1 MNILTNVDLHG
12 SQVLNVA
19 IQNLSQ
25 APAEKSVG
33 QIYYNT
39 QDKRVYCWT
48 GENWL
53 PLDAKDASPTAV
65 SIVRTINDGTSLINT
80 DKVKD
85 LVTKLGADS
94 LVQTINDGSA
104 NINADRIQG
113 LSTAISGESIVSKI
127 NEGDRTIEKEKVDG
141 LVESLKNDTIVAN
154 INAGS
159 KTINTDKITGL
170 DTALANK
177 ETPQGAQEK
186 ANTALQQ
193 AKEYAKSEITKV
205 VGGASEAYDTLKEIE
220 DALKKNDSLDKTINK
235 ALKEKTGKFSQD
247 IGNGASVEIG
257 VKHNLKT
264 QDVVVT
270 LREKASPF
278 KVVYADIEITDEN
291 TVTLKFAKAPKLN
304 EYRVIV
310 IG

>member
-12 SQVLNVA
+12 GQVLNVA

-65 SIVRTINDGTSLINT
+65 SIVRTINDGTSLINI

-85 LVTKLGADS
+85 LATKLGADS

-127 NEGDRTIEKEKVDG
+127 NEGDRTIEKERVDG
-141 LVESLKNDTIVAN
+141 LVESLKNETIVAN
-154 INAGS
+154 INAGE
-159 KTINTDKITGL
+159 KTINTNKVTGL

-310 IG
+310 VG

>member
-12 SQVLNVA
+12 GQALNVA

-25 APAEKSVG
+25 APAEKTLG

-39 QDKRVYCWT
+39 QDKRIYCWT

-65 SIVRTINDGTSLINT
+65 SIVRTINDGTSLINI

-85 LVTKLGADS
+85 LATKLGADS

-141 LVESLKNDTIVAN
+141 LVESLKNDTIVSG
-154 INAGS
+154 INAGN

-220 DALKKNDSLDKTINK
+220 DALKKNDSLDQIVNK
-235 ALKEKTGKFSQD
+235 ALKEKTGKFVKD
-247 IGNGASVEIG
+247 IGDGTNTSIA
-257 VKHNLKT
+257 VKHNLKS
-264 QDVVVT
+264 QDITAT
-270 LREKASPF
+270 LREKESPF
-278 KVVYADIEITDEN
+278 RVVYTDIEITDEN

-310 IG
+310 VG

>member
-12 SQVLNVA
+12 GQALNVA

-25 APAEKSVG
+25 APAEKTLG

-39 QDKRVYCWT
+39 QDKRIYCWT

-65 SIVRTINDGTSLINT
+65 SIVRTINDGTSLINI

-85 LVTKLGADS
+85 LATKLGADS

-127 NEGDRTIEKEKVDG
+127 NESDRTIEKEKVDG
-141 LVESLKNDTIVAN
+141 LVESLKNETIVAN
-154 INAGS
+154 INAGE
-159 KTINTDKITGL
+159 KTINTNKVTGL
-170 DTALANK
+170 DVSLAGK
-177 ETPQGAQEK
+177 ETPEGAQAK

-193 AKEYAKSEITKV
+193 AKDYAKAEITKV
-205 VGGASEAYDTLKEIE
+205 VGGASGAYDTLKEIE
-220 DALKKNDSLDKTINK
+220 DALKKNDSLDQIVNK

-264 QDVVVT
+264 QDVSVT
-270 LREKASPF
+270 LREKDSPF
-278 KVVYADIEITDEN
+278 AVVYTDVEITDEN

-304 EYRVIV
+304 AYRVII

>member
-1 MNILTNVDLHG
+1 MDILTN
-12 SQVLNVA
+12 LNVHGNQILNA
-19 IQNLSQ
+19 SIQNLAQ
-25 APAEKSVG
+25 APSEKVIG
-33 QIYYNT
+33 QVYYNT

-48 GENWL
+48 GDIWL
-53 PLDAKDASPTAV
+53 ALDAKDASPTAV
-65 SIVRTINDGTSLINT
+65 SIVKTINEGSALIKQEKIDGLSA
-80 DKVKD
+80 
-85 LVTKLGADS
+85 KLSGAS
-94 LVQTINDGSA
+94 LVQAINSGSE
-104 NINADRIQG
+104 NINAERIQG
-113 LSTAISGESIVSKI
+113 LTAALNIDTIIGKI
-127 NEGDRTIEKEKVDG
+127 NEGTKTIDQDNVTG
-141 LVESLKNDTIVAN
+141 LVEALKNDTIVSG
-154 INAGS
+154 INAGN

-278 KVVYADIEITDEN
+278 KVVYTDVEITDEN

>member
-12 SQVLNVA
+12 GQVLNVA

-141 LVESLKNDTIVAN
+141 LVESLKNETIVAN
-154 INAGS
+154 INAGE
-159 KTINTDKITGL
+159 KTINTNKVTGL
-170 DTALANK
+170 DVALAGK

-193 AKEYAKSEITKV
+193 AKEYAKSEITKI

-220 DALKKNDSLDKTINK
+220 DALKKNDSLDQIVNK

-264 QDVVVT
+264 QDVTVT
-270 LREKASPF
+270 IREKASPF
-278 KVVYADIEITDEN
+278 KVVYTDVEITDEN

-304 EYRVIV
+304 EYRVTV

>member
-12 SQVLNVA
+12 GQVLNVA
-19 IQNLSQ
+19 VQNLSQ
-25 APAEKSVG
+25 APAEKTSG

-39 QDKRVYCWT
+39 QDKRIYCWT

-65 SIVRTINDGTSLINT
+65 SIVRTINDGTSLINI

-85 LVTKLGADS
+85 LATKLGADS

-141 LVESLKNDTIVAN
+141 LVESLKNETIVAN
-154 INAGS
+154 INAGE
-159 KTINTDKITGL
+159 KTINTNKVTGL
-170 DTALANK
+170 DVSLAGK
-177 ETPQGAQEK
+177 ETPEGAQAK

-193 AKEYAKSEITKV
+193 AKDYAKAEITKV
-205 VGGASEAYDTLKEIE
+205 VGGASGAYDTLKEIE
-220 DALKKNDSLDKTINK
+220 DALKKNDSLDQIVNK

-264 QDVVVT
+264 QDVSVT
-270 LREKASPF
+270 LREKDSPF
-278 KVVYADIEITDEN
+278 AVVYTDVEITDEN

-304 EYRVIV
+304 AYRVII

>member
-12 SQVLNVA
+12 GQALNVA

-25 APAEKSVG
+25 APAEKTLG

-39 QDKRVYCWT
+39 QDKRIYCWT

-65 SIVRTINDGTSLINT
+65 SIVRTINDGTSLINL

-85 LVTKLGADS
+85 LATKLGADS

-141 LVESLKNDTIVAN
+141 LVESLKNDTIIAN
-154 INAGS
+154 INAGE
-159 KTINTDKITGL
+159 KTINTNKITGL
-170 DTALANK
+170 DVALAGK
-177 ETPQGAQEK
+177 ETPEGAQQK
-186 ANTALQQ
+186 ANTVLQQ
-193 AKEYAKSEITKV
+193 AKEFTTSEVSRII
-205 VGGASEAYDTLKEIE
+205 GGASEAYDTFKELEELLKT
-220 DALKKNDSLDKTINK
+220 NDSANKLINQAIKNKTSK
-235 ALKEKTGKFSQD
+235 YAQD
-247 IGNGASVEIG
+247 VGDGANSTIAI
-257 VKHNLKT
+257 KHNLKT
-264 QDVVVT
+264 QDVSVT
-270 LREKASPF
+270 LREKDSPF
-278 KVVYADIEITDEN
+278 AMVYTDVEITDEN

-304 EYRVIV
+304 AYRVII

>member
-12 SQVLNVA
+12 GQVLNVA

>member
-12 SQVLNVA
+12 GQVLNVA

-25 APAEKSVG
+25 APAEKTLG

-39 QDKRVYCWT
+39 QAKRIYCWT

-65 SIVRTINDGTSLINT
+65 SIVRTINDGTSLINI

-85 LVTKLGADS
+85 LATKLGADS

-141 LVESLKNDTIVAN
+141 LVESLKNDTIIAN
-154 INAGS
+154 INAGE
-159 KTINTDKITGL
+159 KTINTNKVTGL
-170 DTALANK
+170 DVALAGK
-177 ETPQGAQEK
+177 ETPEGAQQK
-186 ANTALQQ
+186 ANTVLQQ
-193 AKEYAKSEITKV
+193 AKEFTTSEVSRI
-205 VGGASEAYDTLKEIE
+205 VGGASEAYDTFKELEELLKT
-220 DALKKNDSLDKTINK
+220 NDSANKLIN
-235 ALKEKTGKFSQD
+235 QD
-247 IGNGASVEIG
+247 R
-257 VKHNLKT
+257 K
-264 QDVVVT
+264 
-270 LREKASPF
+270 
-278 KVVYADIEITDEN
+278 
-291 TVTLKFAKAPKLN
+291 
-304 EYRVIV
+304 
-310 IG
+310 

>member
-12 SQVLNVA
+12 GQALNVA

-25 APAEKSVG
+25 APAEKTLG

-39 QDKRVYCWT
+39 QDKRIYCWT

-85 LVTKLGADS
+85 LATKLGADS

-141 LVESLKNDTIVAN
+141 LVESLKNETIVAN
-154 INAGS
+154 INAGE
-159 KTINTDKITGL
+159 KTINTNKVTGL
-170 DTALANK
+170 DVALAGK

-205 VGGASEAYDTLKEIE
+205 VGGASEAYNTLKEIE
-220 DALKKNDSLDKTINK
+220 DELKKNDSLDKTINQ

-264 QDVVVT
+264 QDVTVT
-270 LREKASPF
+270 IREKASPF
-278 KVVYADIEITDEN
+278 KVVYTDVEITDEN

>member
-12 SQVLNVA
+12 GQVLNVA

-25 APAEKSVG
+25 APAEKTSG

-85 LVTKLGADS
+85 LATKLGADS

-235 ALKEKTGKFSQD
+235 AIKNKTSKYAQD
-247 IGNGASVEIG
+247 VGDGANSTIAI
-257 VKHNLKT
+257 KHNLKT
-264 QDVVVT
+264 QDVSVT
-270 LREKASPF
+270 LREKDSPF
-278 KVVYADIEITDEN
+278 AVVYTDVEITDEN

-304 EYRVIV
+304 EYRIIV

>member
-12 SQVLNVA
+12 GQALNVA

-25 APAEKSVG
+25 APAEKTLG

-39 QDKRVYCWT
+39 QDKRIYCWT

-65 SIVRTINDGTSLINT
+65 SIVRTINDGTSLINI

-85 LVTKLGADS
+85 LATKLGADS

-141 LVESLKNDTIVAN
+141 LVESLKNETIVAN
-154 INAGS
+154 INAGE
-159 KTINTDKITGL
+159 KTINTNKVTGL
-170 DTALANK
+170 DVSLAGK
-177 ETPQGAQEK
+177 ETPEGAQAK

-193 AKEYAKSEITKV
+193 AKDYAKAEITKV
-205 VGGASEAYDTLKEIE
+205 VGGASGAYDTLKEIE
-220 DALKKNDSLDKTINK
+220 DALKKNDSLDQIVNK

-264 QDVVVT
+264 QDVSVT
-270 LREKASPF
+270 LREKDSPF
-278 KVVYADIEITDEN
+278 AVVYTDVEITDEN

-304 EYRVIV
+304 AYRVII

>member
-1 MNILTNVDLHG
+1 MDILANLNMHG
-12 SQVLNVA
+12 NQILDVS
-19 IQNLSQ
+19 IQNLAQ
-25 APAEKSVG
+25 APSEKVIG
-33 QIYYNT
+33 QVYYNT

-85 LVTKLGADS
+85 LATKLGADS

-141 LVESLKNDTIVAN
+141 LVESLKNETIVAN
-154 INAGS
+154 INAGE
-159 KTINTDKITGL
+159 KTINTNKVTGL
-170 DTALANK
+170 DVALAGK

-193 AKEYAKSEITKV
+193 AKEYAKSEITKI

-220 DALKKNDSLDKTINK
+220 DALKKNDSLDQIVNK

-264 QDVVVT
+264 QDVTVT
-270 LREKASPF
+270 IREKASPF
-278 KVVYADIEITDEN
+278 KVVYTDVEITDEN

-304 EYRVIV
+304 EYRVTV

>member
-12 SQVLNVA
+12 GQVLNVA
-19 IQNLSQ
+19 VQNLSQ
-25 APAEKSVG
+25 APAEKTSG

-39 QDKRVYCWT
+39 QDKRIYCWT

-65 SIVRTINDGTSLINT
+65 SIVRTINDGTSLINI

-85 LVTKLGADS
+85 LATKLGADS

-141 LVESLKNDTIVAN
+141 LVESLKNDTIVSG
-154 INAGS
+154 INAGN

-220 DALKKNDSLDKTINK
+220 DALKKNDSLDQIVNK
-235 ALKEKTGKFSQD
+235 ALKEKTGKFVKD
-247 IGNGASVEIG
+247 IGDGTNTSIA
-257 VKHNLKT
+257 VKHNLKS
-264 QDVVVT
+264 QDITAT
-270 LREKASPF
+270 LREKESPF
-278 KVVYADIEITDEN
+278 RVVYTDIEITDEN

-310 IG
+310 VG

>member
-1 MNILTNVDLHG
+1 MDILTNLNMHG
-12 SQVLNVA
+12 NQILDVS
-19 IQNLSQ
+19 IQNLAQ
-25 APAEKSVG
+25 APSEKVIG
-33 QIYYNT
+33 QVYYNT

-85 LVTKLGADS
+85 LATKLGADS

-141 LVESLKNDTIVAN
+141 LVESLKNETIVAN
-154 INAGS
+154 INAGE
-159 KTINTDKITGL
+159 KTINTNKVTGL
-170 DTALANK
+170 DVALAGK

-205 VGGASEAYDTLKEIE
+205 VGGASEAYNTLKEIE
-220 DALKKNDSLDKTINK
+220 DELKKNDSLDKTINQ

-264 QDVVVT
+264 QDVTVT
-270 LREKASPF
+270 IREKASPF
-278 KVVYADIEITDEN
+278 KVVYTDVEITDEN

-304 EYRVIV
+304 AYRVII